1 VYGGPA
7 GSRSIACPGHKP
19 IPTEFCLLLL
29 LLAAWRLAPRSAA
42 PPLRRLPLLSM
53 SAPLP
58 TYEQTRECDVRALV
72 ACGFDADDARR
83 ALADA
88 EGAVSR
94 PVDEAAVMLLSATKC
109 SCIRAH
115 SSAKEAR
122 AQRMW

>member
-1 VYGGPA
+1 MAA
-7 GSRSIACPGHKP
+7 GSSIGRP
-19 IPTEFCLLLL
+19 
-29 LLAAWRLAPRSAA
+29 AAAA
-42 PPLRRLPLLSM
+42 PATSLLSM